1 MPLPLRN
8 TDSKKR
14 MTDQEIVQGLLE
26 RNNRITRRFFYV
38 KARPLLLAV
47 IRLVFP
53 YQVDYDEV
61 VAELYAY
68 LMEDDAAKLRQF
80 RFRSSLYQ
88 WLKVVA
94 TRFFIRRRDNVIE
107 NTSRDVLYEQG
118 RPEKGTDSLG
128 DLSDRMDVERMLA
141 MMENRRY
148 ADAIRNL
155 VLRDADPAAY
165 AAAIGVSVAN
175 LYNIKTRAMA
185 AFTRIALKYY
195 SYGK

>member
-1 MPLPLRN
+1 
-8 TDSKKR
+8 

-80 RFRSSLYQ
+80 QFRSSLYQ

-94 TRFFIRRRDNVIE
+94 TRFFIRRRENVIE
-107 NTSRDVLYEQG
+107 NTSRDVLYKQV
-118 RPEKGTDSLG
+118 RPEKGADSVA
-128 DLSDRMDVERMLA
+128 DLSDRMDVEQMLA